1 MDKIIFL
8 GKEYDVHYNMLSFE
22 KIAEDM
28 GVENIEEMGQQMMSG
43 NIKVLLKSSR
53 IIAFNGLLC
62 ASKVNGTDC
71 PFDSVEQLGEKV
83 TKFSDLNPFS
93 EVFTKTWLGFFTDN
107 SNEKVEKKAKG
118 SK

>member
-8 GKEYDVHYNMLSFE
+8 DQEYDVHYNMLAFE

-28 GVENIEEMGQQMMSG
+28 GVDNIEEMGQKMMSG
-43 NIKVLLKSSR
+43 NISALLKSSR
-53 IIAFNGLLC
+53 IIAYHGLLC
-62 ASKVNGTDC
+62 ASIENEIDC
-71 PFDSVEQLGEKV
+71 PFESIEKLGQKV
-83 TKFSDLNPFS
+83 TKFADLSPFS

-118 SK
+118 AK